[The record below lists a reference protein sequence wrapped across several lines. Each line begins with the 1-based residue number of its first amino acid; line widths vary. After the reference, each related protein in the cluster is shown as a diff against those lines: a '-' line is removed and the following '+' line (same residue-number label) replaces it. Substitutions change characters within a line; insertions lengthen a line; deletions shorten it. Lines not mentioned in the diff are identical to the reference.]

1 MKVWIGAAALCV
13 MLVAAP
19 GFAQAPAAP
28 AAPAPQAPT
37 APTPRRPRRGRFP
50 PAKYA
55 FINIQRIAAES
66 AEGKALAGRVQ
77 TLNQQK
83 VNELNEKNK
92 QLQAA
97 QQKLEAGASVLS
109 PVAAGQLQKEVER
122 LQVEIQRFTEDAQ
135 QEVTQL
141 QTQLQEE
148 FQMKLSPVVQQVAT
162 EKGLHL
168 LFSAAD
174 AGIVWADLS
183 LDITGEIIQ
192 RFDAAAKTAGAPAPK
207 PAPAAAPPAAAAP
220 AAPAP
225 KPAPAPPAP
234 KPAPPAP
241 SPRIPEPR
249 TGTVRVHQTDTIR
262 VLRCFGSRV
271 LGFRFSGSLVQVLR
285 SVLRFRL
292 VSDTRVSG
300 SRVRQGFTFGMLGPA
315 DDR

>member
-1 MKVWIGAAALCV
+1 MRVWIGAAALCV
-13 MLVAAP
+13 MLAAAP

-28 AAPAPQAPT
+28 AAPAPQAQT
-37 APTPRRPRRGRFP
+37 APATP
-50 PAKYA
+50 PAPRPFPAGTKYA

-83 VNELNEKNK
+83 VNELNDKNK

-97 QQKLEAGASVLS
+97 QQKLESGASVLS
-109 PVAAGQLQKEVER
+109 PVAVAQLQKDVER

-135 QEVTQL
+135 QEVTAL

-148 FQMKLSPVVQQVAT
+148 FQMKLSPVVQQIAT

-183 LDITGEIIQ
+183 LDITGEVIQ
-192 RFDAAAKTAGAPAPK
+192 RFDAAAKTAGTPAPK
-207 PAPAAAPPAAAAP
+207 PAAPAAAP
-220 AAPAP
+220 AAAQPPAAAPAP
-225 KPAPAPPAP
+225 KPAPPAP

-241 SPRIPEPR
+241 K
-249 TGTVRVHQTDTIR
+249 
-262 VLRCFGSRV
+262 
-271 LGFRFSGSLVQVLR
+271 
-285 SVLRFRL
+285 
-292 VSDTRVSG
+292 
-300 SRVRQGFTFGMLGPA
+300 PA
-315 DDR
+315 NP

>member
-1 MKVWIGAAALCV
+1 
-13 MLVAAP
+13 
-19 GFAQAPAAP
+19 
-28 AAPAPQAPT
+28 
-37 APTPRRPRRGRFP
+37 
-50 PAKYA
+50 
-55 FINIQRIAAES
+55 
-66 AEGKALAGRVQ
+66 
-77 TLNQQK
+77 
-83 VNELNEKNK
+83 
-92 QLQAA
+92 
-97 QQKLEAGASVLS
+97 VLS
-109 PVAAGQLQKEVER
+109 PAAAGQLQKEVER

-241 SPRIPEPR
+241 K
-249 TGTVRVHQTDTIR
+249 
-262 VLRCFGSRV
+262 
-271 LGFRFSGSLVQVLR
+271 
-285 SVLRFRL
+285 
-292 VSDTRVSG
+292 
-300 SRVRQGFTFGMLGPA
+300 PA
-315 DDR
+315 NP

>member
-1 MKVWIGAAALCV
+1 LARRKAARYARDRCDDERTTDDMKVWIGAAALCV
-13 MLVAAP
+13 MLAAAP
-19 GFAQAPAAP
+19 AFAQAPAAQAPAAP

-37 APTPRRPRRGRFP
+37 APPTPAAPRPFP
-50 PAKYA
+50 AGTKYA

-109 PVAAGQLQKEVER
+109 PTAAAQLQKEVER
-122 LQVEIQRFTEDAQ
+122 LQVDIQRFTEDAQ

-192 RFDAAAKTAGAPAPK
+192 RFDAAAKTAGTAAPK
-207 PAPAAAPPAAAAP
+207 PAPAPAAAPPAAGAP

-225 KPAPAPPAP
+225 KPAPAPGPAP

-241 SPRIPEPR
+241 K
-249 TGTVRVHQTDTIR
+249 
-262 VLRCFGSRV
+262 
-271 LGFRFSGSLVQVLR
+271 
-285 SVLRFRL
+285 
-292 VSDTRVSG
+292 
-300 SRVRQGFTFGMLGPA
+300 PA
-315 DDR
+315 NP